1 MTRVSVASAA
11 FTPSHA
17 HAARCAS
24 GRRAT
29 ATTTTTRTVAARST
43 DDDGANANANAP
55 LSRRCATWLTAAALA
70 TSSRPRAADGAQNDL
85 IARVRAKSFSKPVF
99 NSSKP
104 RAQTYPAWLAG
115 EWDATVDFAGYE
127 FPSAVPKEVLAR
139 EPTVPGFQKLS
150 LAFIPDVGSDR
161 LTYRIRFVQ
170 TAKGDVVEDRAFNLA
185 EVQRAY
191 LARDDAVDGVEYDP
205 DVDPNRTTIRY
216 KSGVTNNAER
226 IELFTNARESETRA
240 SDGTFFASE
249 AFRQVTLGYSTT
261 YGVARVQ
268 PTDYQHVWTYTPL
281 EDPNDDREGVVNRVK
296 VTLSTAGYVQPNDAL
311 KLTAQAAPRAN
322 ANAAPVPQVGAAS
335 SLAFEPVVLYSHVM
349 TLTRVGCVP

>member
-1 MTRVSVASAA
+1 MHSCAPL
-11 FTPSHA
+11 TPSRSTTHA
-17 HAARCAS
+17 TRCAS
-24 GRRAT
+24 GRRAST
-29 ATTTTTRTVAARST
+29 PTAITRARVVGGDDDDDDDETSLRVSRRHVPWLTAAVLATTTTATTPCDAAQ
-43 DDDGANANANAP
+43 D
-55 LSRRCATWLTAAALA
+55 
-70 TSSRPRAADGAQNDL
+70 DL
-85 IARVRAKSFSKPVF
+85 ITRVRAKSFAKPVF

-115 EWDATVDFAGYE
+115 EWDAAADFAGYE
-127 FPSAVPKEVLAR
+127 FPSAVPKAVLAK

-150 LAFIPDVGSDR
+150 LAYIPDVGSDR
-161 LTYRIRFVQ
+161 RSYRVRFVQ

-191 LARDDAVDGVEYDP
+191 LSRDDAVDGVEYDM
-205 DVDPNRTTIRY
+205 DADPNRTTIRY

-226 IELFTNARESETRA
+226 IELFTNARESQTRA

-281 EDPNDDREGVVNRVK
+281 EDPNDTREGVVNRVK

-335 SLAFEPVVLYSHVM
+335 SLAFEPVVLYSHIM